1 MSDINIKLITADRAM
16 TMLRDRHTKRN
27 ERFPEL
33 ITPGSYILPDYF
45 LTRKREAFKI
55 RRHTFL
61 KKKSRS
67 YVAFDS
73 ENGQTLWLRNFQSLS
88 EAMFWLNTGLKPADS
103 DSSNSFAKWKETHAD
118 EINELKDQLRALS
131 KPKKKEISKATKAKA
146 KNKDLI

>member
-1 MSDINIKLITADRAM
+1 MPDINIKLITADQAM
-16 TMLRDRHTKRN
+16 KMLRDRHAKRN

-33 ITPGSYILPDYF
+33 ITPGSYILPDYY

-73 ENGQTLWLRNFQSLS
+73 ENGQTLWLRNFNSLY

-103 DSSNSFAKWKETHAD
+103 DSNNSFAEWKENHAD
-118 EINELKDQLRALS
+118 EINTLKDQLRALS
-131 KPKKKEISKATKAKA
+131 KPKKKDITKATKAKA
-146 KNKDLI
+146 K

>member
-1 MSDINIKLITADRAM
+1 MPDINIKLITADQAM
-16 TMLRDRHTKRN
+16 KMLRDRHAKRN

-33 ITPGSYILPDYF
+33 ITPGSYILPDYY

-73 ENGQTLWLRNFQSLS
+73 ENGQTLWLRNFNSLS

-103 DSSNSFAKWKETHAD
+103 DSNNSFAKWKENHAD
-118 EINELKDQLRALS
+118 EVNTLKDQLRALS
-131 KPKKKEISKATKAKA
+131 KPKKKDITKATKAKA
-146 KNKDLI
+146 K